1 MRHIFRLFLVLFL
14 YISFNLTANAVDLLC
29 NFEEYNVKIPD
40 VKAHDL
46 HIHIKYND
54 NKNTISYIYFG
65 KTKKVDNI
73 VDYNYEYLLFKI
85 KYKYSFGNTD
95 VLYRIDRGTNKI
107 TTEREE
113 IVNSNRS
120 YVARYKGS
128 GTCEIIPRRRL

>member
-1 MRHIFRLFLVLFL
+1 MKYFCRILLLLLLF
-14 YISFNLTANAVDLLC
+14 ISVNLSANAVDLMC
-29 NFEEYNVKIPD
+29 KFEEYNVKIPD

-54 NKNTISYIYFG
+54 NKNTISYVYFG

-120 YVARYKGS
+120 YVARYKGY

>member
-1 MRHIFRLFLVLFL
+1 M
-14 YISFNLTANAVDLLC
+14 C
-29 NFEEYNVKIPD
+29 KFEEYNVNIPD

-46 HIHIKYND
+46 HIHIKFDD
-54 NKNTISYIYFG
+54 NKNTISYVYFG

-95 VLYRIDRGTNKI
+95 VLYRLDRDTNKI

-120 YVARYKGS
+120 YVARYKGY